1 MFQLFK
7 RIQDKKIY
15 GLKIKKEKEKKRK
28 KIYGVLTEA
37 VCRRKQVAQVYN
49 RKEKVYNLFIC

>member
-15 GLKIKKEKEKKRK
+15 G
-28 KIYGVLTEA
+28 VLTEA
-37 VCRRKQVAQVYN
+37 VHRRKLVAQAYN
-49 RKEKVYNLFIC
+49 RKENIYNNLFSC

>member
-15 GLKIKKEKEKKRK
+15 GLKIKKKKK
-28 KIYGVLTEA
+28 KKKKKDLWGDY
-37 VCRRKQVAQVYN
+37 
-49 RKEKVYNLFIC
+49 